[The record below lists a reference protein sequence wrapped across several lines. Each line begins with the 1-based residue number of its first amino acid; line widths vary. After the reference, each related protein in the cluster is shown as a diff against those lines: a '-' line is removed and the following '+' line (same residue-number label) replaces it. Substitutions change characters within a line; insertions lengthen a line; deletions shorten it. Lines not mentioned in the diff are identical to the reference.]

1 MEFSKKQITIFLIIF
16 SIFFSFAFLYFGLG
30 SSASHVYADISTNI
44 TGDIENFSNGDII
57 LYVHQEDSFD
67 SVVEKELVT
76 ALEKEGFSVTVTDEL
91 KDDYSSPFLF
101 VNSTVSTFSYTPVY
115 SKSDTDILF
124 GFSSSGET
132 KYLDLKGSGNTK
144 VVELLV
150 DDTNDSQ
157 LLIQGNIGLY
167 TEMKGLFTYKHYQNH
182 LAREI
187 AENLAGDLDSQIRY
201 NQRISSNNN

>member
-16 SIFFSFAFLYFGLG
+16 SIFFSFAFQDFGLG
-30 SSASHVYADISTNI
+30 SSASHVYPDISANI
-44 TGDIENFSNGDII
+44 TGDIGNFSNGDII
-57 LYVHQEDSFD
+57 LYVHQENNFD
-67 SVVEKELVT
+67 SVVERELIT

-115 SKSDTDILF
+115 SKSDADILF

-144 VVELLV
+144 AVELSL
-150 DDTNDSQ
+150 DDTNDYQ
-157 LLIQGNIGLY
+157 LLIQGNIDLY
-167 TEMKGLFTYKHYQNH
+167 TEMKGFFTYKHYQNY
-182 LAREI
+182 LARII
-187 AENLAGDLDSQIRY
+187 ARSVAGNLDSQIRY